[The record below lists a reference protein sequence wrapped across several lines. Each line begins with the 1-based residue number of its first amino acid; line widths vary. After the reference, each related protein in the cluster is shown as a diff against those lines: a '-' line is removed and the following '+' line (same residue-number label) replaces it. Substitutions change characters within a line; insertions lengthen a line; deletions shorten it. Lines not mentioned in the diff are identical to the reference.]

1 MSNPYTVEQL
11 KRMLYEAQEEERLE
25 ELRHIKNYNEAVK
38 QTPKN
43 DVERWNVNPPKAVAD
58 TMGIMH
64 PQEITN
70 TDWAWIWF
78 DALWLWA
85 AGIAL
90 LMYLTYIDF

>member
-11 KRMLYEAQEEERLE
+11 KRMLYEAQEEEQLE
-25 ELRHIKNYNEAVK
+25 RLRHIKNYNEAVK
-38 QTPKN
+38 QTPN
-43 DVERWNVNPPKAVAD
+43 SVESWNMHPPKAVAD

-85 AGIAL
+85 VGLSL
-90 LMYLTYIDF
+90 LIYLTIIDF